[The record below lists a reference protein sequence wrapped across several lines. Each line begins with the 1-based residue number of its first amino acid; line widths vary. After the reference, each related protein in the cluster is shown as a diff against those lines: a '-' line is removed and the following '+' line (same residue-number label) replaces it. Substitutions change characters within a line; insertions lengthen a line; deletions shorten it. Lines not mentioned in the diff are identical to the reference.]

1 MPTKF
6 CAPSA
11 SLHMGRFEKVVP
23 WCVLGRRYSI
33 SDAPDAYAET
43 GELDAGFGSSES
55 DRLSDSADY
64 EMR

>member
-1 MPTKF
+1 MET
-6 CAPSA
+6 
-11 SLHMGRFEKVVP
+11 FEKVVP
-23 WCVLGRRYSI
+23 WCVLDRRYSI